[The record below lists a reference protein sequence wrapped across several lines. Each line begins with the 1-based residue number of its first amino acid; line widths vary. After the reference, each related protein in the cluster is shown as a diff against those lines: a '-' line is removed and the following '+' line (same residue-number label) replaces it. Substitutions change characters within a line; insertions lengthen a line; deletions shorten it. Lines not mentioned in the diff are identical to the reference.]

1 MFTNERSTAVQLGL
15 GLDGETFQV
24 VLLRLAFDVDD
35 GENLVRVELTD
46 FHHVIIEVGVE
57 VEARNLE
64 LAVAKDLQDLILAF
78 ESTQILSAFVDIQA
92 THGVVEPNVTS
103 IERGDTFPTL
113 LDFLDLVLREQVATR
128 VTAFNS

>member
-1 MFTNERSTAVQLGL
+1 MFANERSTAVQLGL
-15 GLDGETFQV
+15 GLDGESFQV
-24 VLLRLAFDVDD
+24 MLLRLAFDVDD

-64 LAVAKDLQDLILAF
+64 LAVAEDLQDLILSF
-78 ESTQILSAFVDIQA
+78 ESTQILSSFVDIQA
-92 THGVVEPNVTS
+92 THCIVEPDVTCV
-103 IERGDTFPTL
+103 ERGDAFPTL

>member
-64 LAVAKDLQDLILAF
+64 LAVAEDLQDLILAF
-78 ESTQILSAFVDIQA
+78 KSTQILSAFVDIQA
-92 THGVVEPNVTS
+92 THGVVEPYVTS
-103 IERGDTFPTL
+103 
-113 LDFLDLVLREQVATR
+113 V
-128 VTAFNS
+128 

>member
-1 MFTNERSTAVQLGL
+1 MLTNEGSASVQLGL
-15 GLDGETFQV
+15 GLDAETLQV

-64 LAVAKDLQDLILAF
+64 LAVAEDLQDLILAL

-92 THGVVEPNVTS
+92 SHCIIKSDVTGV
-103 IERGDTFPTL
+103 ERRDAFPAL

-128 VTAFNS
+128 VTTFNS